1 MQADWWPWWVS
12 TGLALV
18 VAGVALVLLSRSRT
32 SRMRTVMFA
41 VIAAALAAAFAAPFV
56 MGADERLTRQEYAR
70 KADANCEA
78 FDRFAATLGPANTLP
93 ETERYM
99 NRLLPE
105 FRESLE
111 KQRDLVPPKSEERAA
126 EQWMNAMAAL
136 GHDFEDI
143 RDAAGQG
150 DQSGVVAANGRSAGH
165 VDASTRLS
173 KQLGMRVCF
182 S

>member
-1 MQADWWPWWVS
+1 MRADWWPWWVS
-12 TGLALV
+12 TGVALV
-18 VAGVALVLLSRSRT
+18 VAGVALLLLVRSRT
-32 SRMRTVMFA
+32 SRVRIVMCV
-41 VIAAALAAAFAAPFV
+41 VIAAALAAAIAAPFV
-56 MGADERLTRQEYAR
+56 MGADDRLTRQEYAT

-78 FDRFAATLGPANTLP
+78 FNRFAATLGPANTLP

-105 FRESLE
+105 FRKALE
-111 KQRDLVPPKSEERAA
+111 KQGVLVPPKSHERAA
-126 EQWMNAMAAL
+126 GQWMNAMEAL

-143 RDAAGQG
+143 RDAAQHG
-150 DQSGVVAANGRSAGH
+150 DQSGVAAANGRSAGH
-165 VDASTRLS
+165 IDASTRLS